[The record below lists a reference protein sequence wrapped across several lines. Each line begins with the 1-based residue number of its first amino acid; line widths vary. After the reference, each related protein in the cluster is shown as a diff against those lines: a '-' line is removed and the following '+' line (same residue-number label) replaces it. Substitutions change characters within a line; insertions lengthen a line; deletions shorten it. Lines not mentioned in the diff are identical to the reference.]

1 MNTSSDARESIPRPI
16 WDANVASAYFVRR
29 RRDTDCHFIQ
39 AMRAGRGPRLDVD
52 EFEPR
57 IAEIMR
63 SVTPLRTFMSMCSI
77 AAKALTFAAEIST
90 PNVATYA

>member
-1 MNTSSDARESIPRPI
+1 MWPALTLCVVVAIPIVISFRPC
-16 WDANVASAYFVRR
+16 
-29 RRDTDCHFIQ
+29 T
-39 AMRAGRGPRLDVD
+39 GRGPRLDVD